1 MTSER
6 VLGSETRA
14 IRLVEYL
21 TRLASI
27 RTKIVRELTEDSQVL
42 WIHKIPREK
51 GCFTQ
56 AWGANE
62 EYDQDIWVEVQ
73 TYHEPE
79 LPNRPEI
86 CRDWVDNKTIRD
98 TRELPTL
105 LKTITRQVRNPGWKE
120 GSDQSQ
126 FINQTILLENCQRVR
141 EEWERYVEQKWLFW
155 AEQHKKWEEVHEV
168 YSTLFSIYQE
178 QLRLGEEYELVLGIG
193 LLTWQTPSNQRV
205 RRHLVV
211 ANATLEFE
219 ARLGKFTVRSNPD
232 GANLRPELDML
243 DVEEQPDRAE
253 ELAKT
258 GLMNAEDN
266 PWDRNCIEGVLKAL
280 VHSIHTHGE
289 YHDRMEPKTPQDSEK
304 PVVEYAPA
312 LILGK
317 RSIRGLTEVLKRIKK
332 RIEDGDIIPSE
343 FRDIAEIPDDDGQT
357 LSEGVDDP
365 SVQITGEIYFPK
377 PFNEEQ
383 RRIIEKIRTSNGVL
397 VQGPPGTGKS
407 HTIANLICHL
417 LATGQRI
424 LVTAKTPRALQV
436 LMGTGRKDESSDDG
450 KDTKEDRGDGL
461 IPKEMRPLCI
471 NLLGSG
477 IEERKALETSVN
489 SILQKNE
496 DSNLFE
502 NAQKGIQKGEDDLY
516 RLRKEK
522 AAITNRLR
530 AIRESETHL
539 QSVADGAYRG
549 TAAQIARELKRDENK
564 YGWLTDEVPL
574 DCECPVSETELYKL
588 LNGLRVLT
596 DEKKKELE
604 QFWPG
609 LDSITNAQQFE
620 FLVRQEQ
627 EAAEQENTLSTD
639 IDAAFF
645 QSVSGLKEKTI
656 HLILDS
662 LNQLS
667 SEIHRIK
674 SIPHDWVPGAI
685 RDVSLGNCAIWQ
697 ELIRF
702 SEQTISNLTDIVQKA
717 DSANITLPENSD
729 TKAVYEDALVIKNH
743 LSNGGKLGWGPFCPG
758 IIKPVRYI
766 IKTIRVNSRPCNCL
780 ENVALMVDALRV
792 QIELGQGWEY
802 WIGRSERP
810 KGPYN
815 LQFQALISLT
825 DTLRDI
831 LSLVDKINRCKE
843 TLAQCRNLAQPVWY
857 EESSLQKLART
868 CEYVLARI
876 NKLKIKYKIE
886 QLESQIAVIINK
898 KNTHPIAKDIVEAIK
913 ARNIDAYV
921 RAYIKIEELERD
933 KELADWVNS
942 TLGRLRQVTP
952 NLADKLSQ
960 TCEEPSWNERIK
972 QFADTWRWA
981 QAKFWLNDFINK
993 EDEPSLSRRECQI
1006 ESEISKTIAHIA
1018 SLKAWSF
1025 CFSRMNENHRRHMEA
1040 WQQEIKKIGKGTG
1053 KHAPRHRRAAQE
1065 HLNECREAVP
1075 AWVMP
1080 LHRVWDTVDPSPG
1093 MFDVIIVDEASQCGF
1108 EAIPLFYLGK
1118 KILIVG
1124 DEKQI
1129 SPDAVGVPQDAVNR
1143 LMEEYLHDFQFK
1155 SSFDVVGS
1163 IFAHGKLRYGTR
1175 RIALRE
1181 HFRCMPEIIRFSN
1194 DMCYS
1199 DTPLIPLRQY
1209 GADRLEPLKHVY
1221 LQNGYREGSESRV
1234 INRPEAEAIVNKIVE
1249 LCQDD
1254 KYRGKTMGVII
1265 LQGKIA
1271 QAGLIER
1278 QLLERLGAEEMD
1290 KRRLICGNPYSFQG
1304 AERDIIFLSMVAAP
1318 NERIGAMARDTF
1330 ERSFN
1335 VAASRACDQMWL
1347 FHSVTQNDL
1356 GDTCLRKRLLKHFEE
1371 TRIQEIAG
1379 IVVNDLRKQFERA
1392 NHFIEKAPQPFDSW
1406 FEVDVALEIAVRG
1419 YQVIPQLNV
1428 AEKFIDIVIVGG
1440 QSRLA
1445 VECDGEHW
1453 HGAEHYE
1460 QDMER
1465 QRKLE
1470 RCKWVFYR
1478 VREAAF
1484 YANKEVAL
1492 NGLWHLLEERGIYPT
1507 YEIPSTTKQCGGT
1520 EEDKKTTNERVK
1532 VGDTVVYI
1540 DEEEPDSEKQALIT
1554 HGPSNPDTG
1563 EINEN
1568 TPIAQSMLG
1577 ASVGQVVETRLPTR
1591 KLRLRIVAIRKAGS

>member
-1 MTSER
+1 MTSEF
-6 VLGSETRA
+6 VLGDEKRA

-21 TRLASI
+21 TRLASL
-27 RTKIVRELTEDSQVL
+27 RTKIVRELSEDSQVL

-56 AWGANE
+56 AWGISE
-62 EYDQDIWVEVQ
+62 EYDQDIWMEVQ
-73 TYHEPE
+73 TYREPE
-79 LPNRPEI
+79 LPSPPEI
-86 CRDWVDNKTIRD
+86 CLHWINNNTIKD
-98 TRELPTL
+98 TKDLPAL
-105 LKTITRQVRNPGWKE
+105 LETIIQQVKNPGWKE
-120 GSDQSQ
+120 GSDQPQ
-126 FINQTILLENCQRVR
+126 YLNQTIYLENCHRVR
-141 EEWERYVEQKWLFW
+141 EEWNKYVEQKWLPW
-155 AEQHKKWEEVHEV
+155 SEQHKKWEEVHEV
-168 YSTLFSIYQE
+168 YSTLFAIHQE
-178 QLRLGEEYELVLGIG
+178 QLRLGEEYELVLGLG

-205 RRHLVV
+205 RRHLVA
-211 ANATLEFE
+211 ANAALEFE
-219 ARLGKFTVRSNPD
+219 PRLGKFTVRSNPD

-243 DVEEQPDRAE
+243 DIEEQPVRAE
-253 ELAKT
+253 ETAKT
-258 GLMNAEDN
+258 GLMNAEDD
-266 PWDRNCIEGVLKAL
+266 PWDKNCIEGVLKAL
-280 VHSIHTHGE
+280 VHSINTLGE
-289 YHDRMEPKTPQDSEK
+289 YHDRLEPKTAQYSEK

-312 LILGK
+312 LILSK
-317 RSIRGLTEVLKRIKK
+317 RSIRGLTEVLKRMKK
-332 RIEDGDIIPSE
+332 RIEDGEIIPPE
-343 FRDIAEIPDDDGQT
+343 FRDIAEIPDDDGRT
-357 LSEGVDDP
+357 VPEGVGDP
-365 SVQITGEIYFPK
+365 SVQVPGEIYFPK

-383 RRIIEKIRTSNGVL
+383 RRIIEKIQVANGVL

-424 LVTAKTPRALQV
+424 LVTAKTPRALKV
-436 LMGTGRKDESSDDG
+436 LEGH
-450 KDTKEDRGDGL
+450 L
-461 IPKEMRPLCI
+461 PKEMRPLCI

-477 IEERKALETSVN
+477 IEERKALEASVN

-530 AIRESETHL
+530 AIRESETHS

-604 QFWPG
+604 QSWPG
-609 LDSITNAQQFE
+609 LNSIPNAQQFE

-627 EAAEQENTLSTD
+627 EAAEQEKTLSAGIDTD
-639 IDAAFF
+639 FF
-645 QSVSGLKEKTI
+645 QAISNLKEDLI
-656 HLILDS
+656 HLIRDS

-674 SIPHDWVPGAI
+674 SIPHDWIPGAI
-685 RDVSLGNCAIWQ
+685 RDVALGNCAIWE

-702 SEQTISNLTDIVQKA
+702 SDQTISNLTDIVQKA
-717 DSANITLPENSD
+717 DSTNITLPENSD
-729 TKAVYEDALVIKNH
+729 TKAVYEDGLVIKNH

-766 IKTIRVNSRPCNCL
+766 IKTIRVNGRPCNCL
-780 ENVALMVDALRV
+780 ENVGLLVDALRV

-802 WIGRSERP
+802 WTGCSERP

-815 LQFQALISLT
+815 LQFRAFVSLS

-831 LSLVDKINRCKE
+831 LSLEEKFNHCKKIL
-843 TLAQCRNLAQPVWY
+843 TQCRNPVEPVWY
-857 EESSLQKLART
+857 EESALQKLAHT
-868 CEYVLARI
+868 CDSMIAGINSRKAKYEIERVDSPTAVFAARS
-876 NKLKIKYKIE
+876 N
-886 QLESQIAVIINK
+886 A
-898 KNTHPIAKDIVEAIK
+898 HPVTKELLEAIRS
-913 ARNIDAYV
+913 RNMDAYA
-921 RAYIKIEELERD
+921 RAYAKIDELDREKESAGWAEKTLQTIK
-933 KELADWVNS
+933 
-942 TLGRLRQVTP
+942 QVTP

-960 TCEEPSWNERIK
+960 NCADPSWNERIRL
-972 QFADTWRWA
+972 FPDAWRWA
-981 QAKFWLNDFINK
+981 KARTWLQDYIRK
-993 EDEPSLSRRECQI
+993 EDAPSLERRAQQV
-1006 ESEISKTIAHIA
+1006 ESEISKIIAHIA

-1025 CFSRMNENHRRHMEA
+1025 CFSRMKEDHRKHMEN
-1040 WQQEIKKIGKGTG
+1040 WRLMISKITKTGRG
-1053 KHAPRHRRAAQE
+1053 KHDNWRRREAQRS
-1065 HLNECREAVP
+1065 LDECREAVP

-1093 MFDVIIVDEASQCGF
+1093 IFDVIIVDEASQCGF
-1108 EAIPLFYLGK
+1108 EAIPLFYLSK

-1124 DEKQI
+1124 DDKQI
-1129 SPDAVGVPQDAVNR
+1129 SPDSPGVPENAVHR
-1143 LMEEYLHDFQFK
+1143 LMEEFLYDFKFKPSFGLHV
-1155 SSFDVVGS
+1155 SLFD
-1163 IFAHGKLRYGTR
+1163 HGKRLFATHRVS
-1175 RIALRE
+1175 LRE

-1194 DMCYS
+1194 DLCYS
-1199 DTPLIPLRQY
+1199 DTPLIALRQY
-1209 GADRLEPLKHVY
+1209 GADRLEPIKHVY
-1221 LQNGYREGSESRV
+1221 LDNGYREGSENRV

-1249 LCQDD
+1249 LCKDD
-1254 KYRGKTMGVII
+1254 GYRDKTMGVIV
-1265 LQGKIA
+1265 LQGNA

-1304 AERDIIFLSMVAAP
+1304 DERDVMFLSMVAAP
-1318 NERIGAMARDTF
+1318 NERIGAMARDTY

-1335 VAASRACDQMWL
+1335 VAASRAKDQMWL

-1379 IVVNDLRKQFERA
+1379 IVVDDLRKQSERA
-1392 NHFIEKAPQPFDSW
+1392 NRSIEKPPQPFDSW
-1406 FEVDVALEIAVRG
+1406 FEVDVALEIAGRG
-1419 YQVIPQLNV
+1419 YKVIPQLEI
-1428 AEKFIDIVIVGG
+1428 ARKFIDIVIEGG

-1445 VECDGEHW
+1445 VECYGDYW
-1453 HGAEHYE
+1453 HGAEQYE
-1460 QDMER
+1460 RDMER

-1470 RCKWVFYR
+1470 RCKWVFYI
-1478 VREAAF
+1478 VRESAF

-1492 NGLWHLLEERGIYPT
+1492 SGLWRMLEERGIYPK
-1507 YEIPSTTKQCGGT
+1507 YEQASTVERSDVAGEVKKACG
-1520 EEDKKTTNERVK
+1520 KRVE
-1532 VGDTVVYI
+1532 VGDTVVYV

-1554 HGPSNPDTG
+1554 RGPSNPESG
-1563 EINEN
+1563 EINVN
-1568 TPIAQSMLG
+1568 TPIAQSLLG
-1577 ASVGQVVETRLPTR
+1577 ASVGQVVEVILPTR
-1591 KLRLRIVAIRKAGS
+1591 KAHLRIIDIRKGGT

>member
-1 MTSER
+1 MTSEY
-6 VLGSETRA
+6 VAGNETRA

-21 TRLASI
+21 MRLASL
-27 RTKIVRELTEDSQVL
+27 RTKIVRELSEDSQVL

-62 EYDQDIWVEVQ
+62 EYDDIWLEVQ
-73 TYHEPE
+73 TFREPE
-79 LPNRPEI
+79 LPSSPEI
-86 CRDWVDNKTIRD
+86 CLHWINNNTIKD
-98 TRELPTL
+98 TKDLPVL
-105 LKTITRQVRNPGWKE
+105 LETIIEQIKNPGWKE
-120 GSDQSQ
+120 GSDQPQ
-126 FINQTILLENCQRVR
+126 HINQTTYLENCHRVR
-141 EEWERYVEQKWLFW
+141 EEWNKYVEQKWLPW

-168 YSTLFSIYQE
+168 YSTLFAIHQE
-178 QLRLGEEYELVLGIG
+178 QLRLGEEYELVLGLG

-232 GANLRPELDML
+232 GANLRLELDML
-243 DVEEQPDRAE
+243 DIEEQPVRAE
-253 ELAKT
+253 EAAKA
-258 GLMNAEDN
+258 GLMNAEDD
-266 PWDRNCIEGVLKAL
+266 PWDKNCIEGVLKAL
-280 VHSIHTHGE
+280 VHSIDTLGE
-289 YHDRMEPKTPQDSEK
+289 YHDRLEPKTAQYSEK

-312 LILGK
+312 LILSK

-332 RIEDGDIIPSE
+332 RIEDGEIIPPE
-343 FRDIAEIPDDDGQT
+343 FRDIAEISINDSHTP
-357 LSEGVDDP
+357 SEEKDTTDIDFG
-365 SVQITGEIYFPK
+365 GEIYFPK

-383 RRIIEKIRTSNGVL
+383 RRIIEKIRSSNGVL

-436 LMGTGRKDESSDDG
+436 LMGTGKKDENSHDG

-496 DSNLFE
+496 DSNLFK

-530 AIRESETHL
+530 AIRESETHS

-609 LDSITNAQQFE
+609 LNSITNAQQFE
-620 FLVRQEQ
+620 LLVRQEQ
-627 EAAEQENTLSTD
+627 EAVEQENTLSTD

-645 QSVSGLKEKTI
+645 QSVSGLKEETI
-656 HLILDS
+656 HSILDS

-674 SIPHDWVPGAI
+674 SIPHDWIPGAI

-717 DSANITLPENSD
+717 DSTNITLPENSN

-743 LSNGGKLGWGPFCPG
+743 LSNGGKLRWGPFCPG

-780 ENVALMVDALRV
+780 ENVALLVDALRV

-802 WIGRSERP
+802 WTGRSERP

-825 DTLRDI
+825 DTLRHI
-831 LSLVDKINRCKE
+831 LSLEEKFNHCKKILTK
-843 TLAQCRNLAQPVWY
+843 CRNPVQPVWY
-857 EESSLQKLART
+857 EESSLQKLAHT
-868 CEYVLARI
+868 CEYALARI

-886 QLESQIAVIINK
+886 ELESQIAVITNK
-898 KNTHPIAKDIVEAIK
+898 KNTHPVTKDIVEAIK
-913 ARNIDAYV
+913 SRNIDVYI
-921 RAYIKIEELERD
+921 RAHIKIEELERD
-933 KELADWVNS
+933 KESADWVNGS
-942 TLGRLRQVTP
+942 LSRLKQVAP
-952 NLADKLSQ
+952 NLAENLSKN
-960 TCEEPSWNERIK
+960 CNELYWNERIK
-972 QFADTWRWA
+972 QFPDTCRWA

-993 EDEPSLSRRECQI
+993 EDESSLSRRECQI
-1006 ESEISKTIAHIA
+1006 ESEISKIIAHIA

-1025 CFSRMNENHRRHMEA
+1025 CFSRMNENHRRNMKA
-1040 WQQEIKKIGKGTG
+1040 WQQNVRKITKGGKG
-1053 KHAPRHRRAAQE
+1053 KQDYWHRREAQK
-1065 HLNECREAVP
+1065 HLNGCREAVP

-1108 EAIPLFYLGK
+1108 EALPLFYLGK

-1124 DEKQI
+1124 DDRQI
-1129 SPDAVGVPQDAVNR
+1129 SPEAELVKLDPVTR
-1143 LMEEYLHDFQFK
+1143 LMEEFLHDFRYK
-1155 SSFDVVGS
+1155 ASFNVNMS
-1163 IFAHGKLRYGTR
+1163 LFAQGELRYSTR
-1175 RIALRE
+1175 RIILRE

-1194 DMCYS
+1194 DLCYS

-1209 GADRLEPLKHVY
+1209 GPDRLVPLNHVY
-1221 LQNGYREGSESRV
+1221 VQNGYREGSESRV

-1254 KYRGKTMGVII
+1254 KYEGKTMGVIV
-1265 LQGKIA
+1265 LQGNS

-1278 QLLERLGAEEMD
+1278 QLLERLGAEEMG
-1290 KRRLICGNPYSFQG
+1290 KRKLICGKPYSFQG
-1304 AERDIIFLSMVAAP
+1304 DERDIMFLSMVAAP
-1318 NERIGAMARDTF
+1318 NERIGPLAMSDD
-1330 ERSFN
+1330 ERRFN
-1335 VAASRACDQMWL
+1335 VSASRARDQMWL

-1356 GDTCLRKRLLKHFEE
+1356 SDTCLRKRLLRFFEE

-1379 IVVNDLRKQFERA
+1379 INVNELKQLAERA
-1392 NHFIEKAPQPFDSW
+1392 NQSTERPPGPFDSW
-1406 FEVDVALEIAVRG
+1406 FEVDVALEIAGRG

-1428 AEKFIDIVIVGG
+1428 AEKFIDIVIAGG

-1445 VECDGEHW
+1445 VECDGDYW
-1453 HGAEHYE
+1453 HGAEQYE

-1478 VREAAF
+1478 VRASTF
-1484 YANKEVAL
+1484 YTDKEKAL
-1492 NGLWHLLEERGIYPT
+1492 GDLWRLLEERGIHPT
-1507 YEIPSTTKQCGGT
+1507 YEYPSGGK
-1520 EEDKKTTNERVK
+1520 ECDVADEDKKISGKRVE
-1532 VGDTVVYI
+1532 VGDTVVYV
-1540 DEEEPDSEKQALIT
+1540 DEDEPDSEKQALIT
-1554 HGPSNPDTG
+1554 RGPSNPESG
-1563 EINEN
+1563 EVTVNA
-1568 TPIAQSMLG
+1568 PIAQSFLG
-1577 ASVGQVVETRLPTR
+1577 ASVGQVVEARLPTR
-1591 KLRLRIVAIRKAGS
+1591 KAHLRIIDIRKGGT

>member
-1 MTSER
+1 MTSEY
-6 VLGSETRA
+6 VSGNETRA

-21 TRLASI
+21 MRLASL
-27 RTKIVRELTEDSQVL
+27 RTKIVRELSEDSQVL

-62 EYDQDIWVEVQ
+62 EYDDIWLEVQ
-73 TYHEPE
+73 TFREPE
-79 LPNRPEI
+79 LPSPPEI
-86 CRDWVDNKTIRD
+86 CLHWINNNTIKD
-98 TRELPTL
+98 TKDLPVL
-105 LKTITRQVRNPGWKE
+105 LETIIEQVKNPGWQE
-120 GSDQSQ
+120 ASDQPRYL
-126 FINQTILLENCQRVR
+126 NQTIYLENCHRVR
-141 EEWERYVEQKWLFW
+141 EEWNKYVEQKWLPW
-155 AEQHKKWEEVHEV
+155 SEQHKKWEEVHEV
-168 YSTLFSIYQE
+168 YSTLFAIHQE
-178 QLRLGEEYELVLGIG
+178 QLRLGEEYELVLGLG

-205 RRHLVV
+205 RRHLVA
-211 ANATLEFE
+211 ANAALEFE

-243 DVEEQPDRAE
+243 DIEEQPVRAE
-253 ELAKT
+253 EAAKT
-258 GLMNAEDN
+258 GLMNAEDD
-266 PWDRNCIEGVLKAL
+266 PWDKNCIEGVLKAL
-280 VHSIHTHGE
+280 VHSINTLGE
-289 YHDRMEPKTPQDSEK
+289 YHDRLEPKTAQYSEK

-312 LILGK
+312 LILRK

-332 RIEDGDIIPSE
+332 RIEDGEIIPPE
-343 FRDIAEIPDDDGQT
+343 FRDIAEISINDSHTP
-357 LSEGVDDP
+357 SEEKDTTDIDFG
-365 SVQITGEIYFPK
+365 GEIYFPK

-383 RRIIEKIRTSNGVL
+383 RRIIEKIRSSNGVL

-417 LATGQRI
+417 LATGKRI
-424 LVTAKTPRALQV
+424 LITAKTPRALKV
-436 LMGTGRKDESSDDG
+436 LEGHVPE
-450 KDTKEDRGDGL
+450 E
-461 IPKEMRPLCI
+461 IRPLCI

-530 AIRESETHL
+530 AIRESETHS

-609 LDSITNAQQFE
+609 LNSITNAQQFE
-620 FLVRQEQ
+620 LLVRQEQ
-627 EAAEQENTLSTD
+627 EAVEQENTLSTD
-639 IDAAFF
+639 IDAGFF
-645 QSVSGLKEKTI
+645 QSVSGLKEETI
-656 HLILDS
+656 HSILDS

-674 SIPHDWVPGAI
+674 SIPHDWIPGAI
-685 RDVSLGNCAIWQ
+685 RDVSLGSCAIWQ

-717 DSANITLPENSD
+717 DSTNITLPENSD

-743 LSNGGKLGWGPFCPG
+743 LSNGGKLRWGPLCPG

-766 IKTIRVNSRPCNCL
+766 IKTIRVNGRPCNCL
-780 ENVALMVDALRV
+780 ENVALLVDALRV

-802 WIGRSERP
+802 WTGRSERP

-825 DTLRDI
+825 DTLRHI
-831 LSLVDKINRCKE
+831 LSLEEKFNHCKKILTK
-843 TLAQCRNLAQPVWY
+843 CRNPVQPVWY
-857 EESSLQKLART
+857 EESSLQKLAHT
-868 CEYVLARI
+868 CEYALARI
-876 NKLKIKYKIE
+876 DKLKIKYKVE
-886 QLESQIAVIINK
+886 QLESQIAVITNK
-898 KNTHPIAKDIVEAIK
+898 KNAHPIAKDIVEAIK
-913 ARNIDAYV
+913 ARNINAYV
-921 RAYIKIEELERD
+921 RAHIKIEELERD
-933 KELADWVNS
+933 KESADWVNG
-942 TLGRLRQVTP
+942 TLNRLKQVAP
-952 NLADKLSQ
+952 NLAENLSQ
-960 TCEEPSWNERIK
+960 NCNDPCWNERIK
-972 QFADTWRWA
+972 QFPDTWRWA

-1025 CFSRMNENHRRHMEA
+1025 CFSRMKEDHRKHMEN
-1040 WQQEIKKIGKGTG
+1040 WRLMISKITKTGRG
-1053 KHAPRHRRAAQE
+1053 KHDNWRRREAQSS
-1065 HLNECREAVP
+1065 LNECREAVP

-1080 LHRVWDTVDPSPG
+1080 LHRIWDTVDPSPG
-1093 MFDVIIVDEASQCGF
+1093 MFDVIIVDESSQCGF
-1108 EAIPLFYLGK
+1108 EAIPLFYLSK

-1124 DEKQI
+1124 DDKQI
-1129 SPDAVGVPQDAVNR
+1129 SPDSPGIPENAVHR
-1143 LMEEYLHDFQFK
+1143 LMEEFLSDFKFK
-1155 SSFDVVGS
+1155 PSFGLNISLFD
-1163 IFAHGKLRYGTR
+1163 HGKRLFGTHR
-1175 RIALRE
+1175 VALRE

-1234 INRPEAEAIVNKIVE
+1234 INCPEAEAIVNKIVE

-1254 KYRGKTMGVII
+1254 KYKEKTMGVIV
-1265 LQGKIA
+1265 LQGNA

-1304 AERDIIFLSMVAAP
+1304 DERDIIFLSMVAAP
-1318 NERIGAMARDTF
+1318 NETIGAMARDTY

-1335 VAASRACDQMWL
+1335 VAASRARDQMWL
-1347 FHSVTQNDL
+1347 FHSVTQSDL
-1356 GDTCLRKRLLKHFEE
+1356 GDTCLRRRLLKHFEE

-1379 IVVNDLRKQFERA
+1379 IVVDDLRKQSERA
-1392 NHFIEKAPQPFDSW
+1392 NRCIEKPPKPFDSW
-1406 FEVDVALEIAVRG
+1406 FEVDVALEIAGRG

-1478 VREAAF
+1478 VRASTF
-1484 YANKEVAL
+1484 YTDKEKAL
-1492 NGLWHLLEERGIYPT
+1492 GDLWRMVEERGIRPT
-1507 YEIPSTTKQCGGT
+1507 YEYPSGGK
-1520 EEDKKTTNERVK
+1520 ECDVADEDKKISGKRVE
-1532 VGDTVVYI
+1532 VGDTMVYI

-1554 HGPSNPDTG
+1554 RGPSNPELG
-1563 EINEN
+1563 EINLN
-1568 TPIAQSMLG
+1568 APIAQSLLG
-1577 ASVGQVVETRLPTR
+1577 ASVGQVVEARLPTR
-1591 KLRLRIVAIRKAGS
+1591 KAHLRIIDIRKGGT